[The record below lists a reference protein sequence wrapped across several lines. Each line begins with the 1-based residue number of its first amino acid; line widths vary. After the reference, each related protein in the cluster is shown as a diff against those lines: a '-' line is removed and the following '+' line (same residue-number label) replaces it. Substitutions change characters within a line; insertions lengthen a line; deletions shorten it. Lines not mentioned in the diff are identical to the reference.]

1 MAHKPGEK
9 QTKQQQAMHGV
20 VSKRDGNNKSLSAP
34 VRGGAKQA
42 AQSSKSATE
51 SKAKPAPKSKARVK
65 APPKPKPLAKPI
77 WTSVGTALSQTEA
90 EERINIREFA
100 LRFSSVLELSRS
112 HLDELDEIRMSRSRD
127 EDDDLVPWV
136 SETCV
141 KSLLLGLLNMIDA
154 KGGREKV
161 VPSIHACTV
170 TDPDELV
177 ASEGYRKIDTRKW
190 RTPEQNMGCSCDS
203 P

>member
-9 QTKQQQAMHGV
+9 ETKQKQAMRGV
-20 VSKRDGNNKSLSAP
+20 ASKHDGKNKSLSAP
-34 VRGGAKQA
+34 VKGGAKQVT
-42 AQSSKSATE
+42 QPSKLATE
-51 SKAKPAPKSKARVK
+51 SKAKPASKAKVK
-65 APPKPKPLAKPI
+65 ARPKPKPLAKPI
-77 WTSVGTALSQTEA
+77 WTSVGTVLSQTEA

-100 LRFSSVLELSRS
+100 LRFSSALELSRS
-112 HLDELDEIRMSRSRD
+112 HLDELDEIRLSRTRD

-161 VPSIHACTV
+161 APSIHACTI

-177 ASEGYRKIDTRKW
+177 ASEGYCKIDPRKW
-190 RTPEQNMGCSCDS
+190 RTPQQNMGCSCDS